1 MEMKILQKKV
11 LFLHHLEHLPETSLA
26 KEVYEA
32 EKRMSLPGIMNDCS
46 KFLAKFGLQDLK
58 SYSYPQFKRLVKEKI
73 KIINKSKVIEIIRE
87 KGYSKIN
94 VQEIL
99 NDNFERKPYIT
110 NLHSGDAKMR
120 FKISSQMVPEVKMNF
135 QSESKFKSELWECK
149 GCGKRDTQ
157 SHLMS
162 CKDYEDLRQGKDL
175 SNDKDL
181 VGYFK
186 SIFVRRSLS
195 D

>member
-1 MEMKILQKKV
+1 MMCQCQTRRQTSVHVQTIGNIRFSQRSALQ
-11 LFLHHLEHLPETSLA
+11 
-26 KEVYEA
+26 
-32 EKRMSLPGIMNDCS
+32 
-46 KFLAKFGLQDLK
+46 
-58 SYSYPQFKRLVKEKI
+58 
-73 KIINKSKVIEIIRE
+73 II
-87 KGYSKIN
+87 
-94 VQEIL
+94 
-99 NDNFERKPYIT
+99 
-110 NLHSGDAKMR
+110 HSGDAKMR

-135 QSESKFKSELWECK
+135 QSDSKFKSELWECK

-175 SNDKDL
+175 SNDKNL

-186 SIFVRRSLS
+186 SIIVRRSLS

>member
-1 MEMKILQKKV
+1 MIN
-11 LFLHHLEHLPETSLA
+11 
-26 KEVYEA
+26 
-32 EKRMSLPGIMNDCS
+32 EKCY
-46 KFLAKFGLQDLK
+46 K
-58 SYSYPQFKRLVKEKI
+58 
-73 KIINKSKVIEIIRE
+73 
-87 KGYSKIN
+87 KIN

-135 QSESKFKSELWECK
+135 QSDSKFKSELWECK

-162 CKDYEDLRQGKDL
+162 CKDLRQGKDL
-175 SNDKDL
+175 SNDKYL

-186 SIFVRRSLS
+186 SIIVRRSLS